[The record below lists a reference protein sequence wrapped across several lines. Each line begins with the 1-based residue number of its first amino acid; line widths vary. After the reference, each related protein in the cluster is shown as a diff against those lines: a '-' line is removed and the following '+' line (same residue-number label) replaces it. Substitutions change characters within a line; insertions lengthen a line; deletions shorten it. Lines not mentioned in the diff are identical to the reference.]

1 MNKLV
6 GVYGTL
12 RKGERNY
19 AVMGDSTYLTTVF
32 LYGYQMY
39 GGPDYPAI
47 IKGAPEESVVLEIF
61 RVSNACIAAD
71 IDRLEGFDRKRPND
85 SSNFY
90 TLRYIQLDSF
100 EEPIEVYTF
109 DHAPSRANALGP
121 KIVSGDWSKR
131 TNLIST

>member
-12 RKGERNY
+12 RKGEYNHS
-19 AVMGDSTYLTTVF
+19 VMGDSTYLTTDL

-39 GGPDYPAI
+39 GGLDYPAI
-47 IKGAPEESVVLEIF
+47 IEGATEASVVLEIF
-61 RVSNACIAAD
+61 RVSNARIASD

-85 SSNFY
+85 TSNFY

-121 KIVSGDWSKR
+121 KIISGDWSKR

>member
-12 RKGERNY
+12 RKGERNHT
-19 AVMGDSTYLTTVF
+19 VMGDSTYLTTTF

-47 IKGAPEESVVLEIF
+47 IKGTNEESVVLEIF
-61 RVSNACIAAD
+61 RVSNTHIASD

-85 SSNFY
+85 RRNFY
-90 TLRYIQLDSF
+90 TLIYIQLDSF
-100 EEPIEVYTF
+100 EELIEVYTF
-109 DHAPSRANALGP
+109 DHMPSKAIALGP
-121 KIVSGDWSKR
+121 KIISGDWK
-131 TNLIST
+131 LEKSTT

>member
-12 RKGERNY
+12 RKGEYNHS
-19 AVMGDSTYLTTVF
+19 VMGDSTYLTTDL

-47 IKGAPEESVVLEIF
+47 IEGSLEESVVLEIF
-61 RVSNACIAAD
+61 RVSNPRIASD

-85 SSNFY
+85 ASNFY
-90 TLRYIQLDSF
+90 TLRCIHLDSF

-109 DHAPSRANALGP
+109 DHVPSRANALGP

-131 TNLIST
+131 RNLIST

>member
-12 RKGERNY
+12 RKGERNH
-19 AVMGDSTYLTTVF
+19 AVMGDSTYLTTDL
-32 LYGYQMY
+32 LYGYQMF

-47 IKGAPEESVVLEIF
+47 IKGVLEESIVLEIF
-61 RVSNACIAAD
+61 RVSNARIAAD

-85 SSNFY
+85 TSNFY
-90 TLRYIQLDSF
+90 TLRCIQLDSF

-121 KIVSGDWSKR
+121 KIVSGDWK
-131 TNLIST
+131 LEKSTT

>member
-19 AVMGDSTYLTTVF
+19 AIMGDSTYLTTVF

-47 IKGAPEESVVLEIF
+47 IKGTNEESVVLEIF
-61 RVSNACIAAD
+61 RVSNAYIASD